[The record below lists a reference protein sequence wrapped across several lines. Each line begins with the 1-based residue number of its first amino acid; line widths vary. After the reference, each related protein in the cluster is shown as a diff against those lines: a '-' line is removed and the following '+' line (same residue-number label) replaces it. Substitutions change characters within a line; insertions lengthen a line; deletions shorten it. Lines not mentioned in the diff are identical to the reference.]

1 MHRNFRLKNNYYLNI
16 LIRIFFTL
24 ALVVLALSPINA
36 QESYLIIGTY
46 TEAKPDKGIYVYSF
60 NNVTG
65 ELAFVSTGENITNP
79 SYLVLSANGKFIYAC
94 SETQMPNSGSIS
106 AFGFNN
112 GKLSFINKVPSGGD
126 NPAYVALH
134 KSGKVLVNANY
145 SGGSASVIRV
155 KKDGSLESD
164 TTFQFTG
171 VSITPGR
178 QDSPHIHAA
187 VFSPDNNFVF
197 LTDLGSDKIWSYS
210 IGKNQSFKRYPD
222 GDVSTVP
229 GSGPRHL
236 VFHPNKKFGYCI
248 EELSGTVSS
257 YSYKKGKLT
266 SIQRIATHDASMKG
280 PFGSADIHIS
290 PDGKFLYASNRGKE
304 NTISIFLINQVTGLL
319 SFIGNQSTLGNH
331 PRNFTI
337 DQTGK
342 FLLVANMLSND
353 IIVFKRD
360 KQTGLLTETSNK
372 ISVPKPAC
380 LYLISK

>member
-1 MHRNFRLKNNYYLNI
+1 MLRRNIFI
-16 LIRIFFTL
+16 LLVMAL
-24 ALVVLALSPINA
+24 ASPISQA

-46 TEAKPDKGIYVYSF
+46 TEARPDKGIFVYSF

-65 ELAFVSTGENITNP
+65 ELAFVSNGENITNP
-79 SYLVLSANGKFIYAC
+79 SYLALSANGKFIYAC

-112 GKLSFINKVPSGGD
+112 GKLTFINKVPSGGD

-171 VSITPGR
+171 ASITPGR

-229 GSGPRHL
+229 GSGPRHF
-236 VFHPNKKFGYCI
+236 VFHNNRRFAYCI

-257 YSYKKGKLT
+257 YSYKKEKLT

-319 SFIGNQSTLGNH
+319 SFIGNQSTLGDH

-342 FLLVANMLSND
+342 FLLVANMLSNE

>member
-1 MHRNFRLKNNYYLNI
+1 MLRRNI
-16 LIRIFFTL
+16 LI
-24 ALVVLALSPINA
+24 LVLMAFASSTTRA

-65 ELAFVSTGENITNP
+65 DLAFISNGEGITNP
-79 SYLVLSANGKFIYAC
+79 SFLTLSSNGKFIYAC
-94 SETQMPNSGSIS
+94 SETQIPNSGSIT
-106 AFGFNN
+106 AFGFND
-112 GKLSFINKVPSGGD
+112 GKLTSLNKVPSGGD
-126 NPAYVALH
+126 NPAYLALH
-134 KSGKVLVNANY
+134 KSGKLLVNANY

-171 VSITPGR
+171 KSIIKGR

-187 VFSPDNNFVF
+187 VFSPNHDFVF

-210 IGKNQSFKRYPD
+210 ITGKNQSFKRNPS

-229 GSGPRHL
+229 GSGPRHF
-236 VFHPNKKFGYCI
+236 VFHSNKKFGYCI
-248 EELSGTVSS
+248 EELSGTVSA
-257 YSYKKGKLT
+257 YSYNKGKLT
-266 SIQRIATHDASMKG
+266 SIQRIATHDASMEG

-290 PDGKFLYASNRGKE
+290 PDGKFLYASNRAKE
-304 NTISIFLINQVTGLL
+304 NTISIFSINPTTGILT
-319 SFIGNQSTLGNH
+319 FVDNQSTLGNH
-331 PRNFTI
+331 PRNFAI
-337 DQTGK
+337 DQTGN
-342 FLLVANMLSND
+342 FLLVGNMLSNE

-360 KQTGLLTETSNK
+360 KQTGLLTETHNK